1 MAYITENSHTQTVGG
16 NKNFRV
22 DFPFLART
30 DIKVQLNG
38 VTQTV
43 TNDYTI
49 DKISGSTYVI
59 FNTAPPTSP
68 AATIRIFR
76 DTDIDTIEATYAAGS
91 SIRAGD
97 LNNNNTQLLYAAQ
110 EFGTLKED
118 TSVSFTLGS
127 KGDVTVN
134 SSTDWSLNTNS
145 VELANMANNSV
156 DTNELVNNSVTMDKL
171 NSGTLPS
178 DIVVNADNIPANAI
192 TTSELANASVTR
204 AIIETAL
211 QYAFNPVGTVIWY
224 ASTSIPTGYLMC
236 DGSAV
241 SRSTYASL
249 FAVIGTT
256 YGAGDGSN
264 TFLIPDLRGEF
275 IRGFDNGKGTDN
287 GRSFA
292 SLQSDDQKSHTHTAT
307 VTTSSTS
314 LTGTITK
321 ISESFNHGGGAT
333 GVFTK
338 TGGIDVW
345 GTPSGVDTS
354 PAGGVSFDGT
364 HTHTVT
370 PTIQNTGGTETRP
383 RNVAL
388 LACIKY

>member
-16 NKNFRV
+16 NKNFKV
-22 DFPFLART
+22 DFPFLAET

-43 TNDYTI
+43 TNDYTV

-68 AATIRIFR
+68 AATIRLFR
-76 DTDIDTIEATYAAGS
+76 DTDIDTMQATYAAGS
-91 SIRAGD
+91 SIRSLD

-118 TSVSFTLGS
+118 TSVSFTLGN

-145 VELANMANNSV
+145 VELANMADNSV

-178 DIVVNADNIPANAI
+178 DIVVNADNIAANSVN
-192 TTSELANASVTR
+192 TSELVNAAVTR
-204 AIIETAL
+204 AILESDL
-211 QYAFNPVGTVIWY
+211 QYAFNPIGTVIWY
-224 ASTSIPTGYLMC
+224 AGSSAPTGYLKA
-236 DGSAV
+236 DGSTIPNGTGTVQSINTDFSALYAV
-241 SRSTYASL
+241 
-249 FAVIGTT
+249 V
-256 YGAGDGSN
+256 GAA
-264 TFLIPDLRGEF
+264 LPDLRGEF
-275 IRGFDNGKGTDN
+275 IRGWDDGKGTDS
-287 GRSFA
+287 GRTIKST
-292 SLQSDDQKSHTHTAT
+292 QSDDLKSHTHTANT
-307 VTTSSTS
+307 VTTSTDTHTHDTKLDDNRVFGFTQDGDSTDGETS
-314 LTGTITK
+314 PYG
-321 ISESFNHGGGAT
+321 NP
-333 GVFTK
+333 
-338 TGGIDVW
+338 GGIPGWDI
-345 GTPSGVDTS
+345 PAQLNASDTHS
-354 PAGGVSFDGT
+354 
-364 HTHTVT
+364 HTVT

>member
-16 NKNFRV
+16 NKNFKV
-22 DFPFLART
+22 DFPFLAET

-43 TNDYTI
+43 TNDYTV

-68 AATIRIFR
+68 AATIRLFR
-76 DTDIDTIEATYAAGS
+76 DTDIDTMQATYAAGS
-91 SIRAGD
+91 SIRSLD

-118 TSVSFTLGS
+118 TSVSFTLGN

-145 VELANMANNSV
+145 VELANMADNSV

-178 DIVVNADNIPANAI
+178 DIVVNADNIAANSVN
-192 TTSELANASVTR
+192 TSELVNAAVTR
-204 AIIETAL
+204 AILESDL
-211 QYAFNPVGTVIWY
+211 QYAFNPIGTVIWY
-224 ASTSIPTGYLMC
+224 AGSSAPTGYLKAE
-236 DGSAV
+236 GSTIPNGTGTVQSINTDFSALYAV
-241 SRSTYASL
+241 
-249 FAVIGTT
+249 V
-256 YGAGDGSN
+256 GAA
-264 TFLIPDLRGEF
+264 LPDLRGEF
-275 IRGFDNGKGTDN
+275 IRGWDDGKGTDS
-287 GRSFA
+287 GRTIKST
-292 SLQSDDQKSHTHTAT
+292 QSDDLKSHTHTANT
-307 VTTSSTS
+307 VTTSTDTHTHDTKLDDNRVFGFTQDGDSTDGETS
-314 LTGTITK
+314 PYG
-321 ISESFNHGGGAT
+321 NP
-333 GVFTK
+333 
-338 TGGIDVW
+338 GGIPGWDI
-345 GTPSGVDTS
+345 PAQLNASDTHS
-354 PAGGVSFDGT
+354 
-364 HTHTVT
+364 HTVT